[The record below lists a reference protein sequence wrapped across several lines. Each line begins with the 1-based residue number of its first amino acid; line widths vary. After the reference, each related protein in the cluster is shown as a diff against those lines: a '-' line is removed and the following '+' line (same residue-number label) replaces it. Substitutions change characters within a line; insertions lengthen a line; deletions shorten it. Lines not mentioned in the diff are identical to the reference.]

1 MKAFKLSKEDKFMKP
16 VILIKHEQTELLT
29 NSSLM
34 LIKGEVGSGKS
45 RLAMNLMLG
54 LLTGKEDL
62 ELQYETCP
70 DDKYI
75 VYISTEM
82 SKYHLQRR
90 LLKILEFVPENK
102 HEQLIFLDSVNIS
115 IEDKLK
121 DLQEIVQTYPP
132 HVIIIDQLADFVIN
146 INDIEQS
153 LKLVNSLMNGLEK
166 SDCAIIGIVH
176 QNEDSGLDSKARGHL
191 GSIFEQKVVSSIA
204 ISDNRKGFTI
214 KSTKVREGKQLNIKA
229 VFNEKTEMLSKKQDT
244 ILNIANL
251 TYPISREQL
260 ILALNTINNC
270 SDRTSATSIAK
281 YLEEGI
287 LTSFKEGKLTKYN
300 LNSLYSDVA
309 TTSFIAT

>member
-1 MKAFKLSKEDKFMKP
+1 MKAFKLSKEDNFMKP
-16 VILIKHEQTELLT
+16 IILIKHEKTELLT

-45 RLAMNLMLG
+45 RLAMNMMLG

-62 ELQYETCP
+62 ELEYEVCP
-70 DDKYI
+70 SDKYV

-90 LLKILEFVPENK
+90 LLKVLSKVQEDK
-102 HEQLIFLDSVNIS
+102 HDQLIFLDSVNVS

-132 HVIIIDQLADFVIN
+132 HVIIIDQLADFVAN
-146 INDIEQS
+146 INEIEQS
-153 LKLVNSLMNGLEK
+153 SKLINSLMNGLEK

-191 GSIFEQKVVSSIA
+191 GSMLEQKVVSSLA
-204 ISDNRKGFTI
+204 ISDTRKGFTI

-251 TYPISREQL
+251 TYPISREKL
-260 ILALNTINNC
+260 ILTLNTINNC

-300 LNSLYSDVA
+300 L
-309 TTSFIAT
+309 TTINNEN